1 MATRADTDHWPR
13 YNKAQRTRG
22 VRDLCAEII
31 DRAGPGAGRRAL
43 DLGAGAGVETR
54 ALLAAGW
61 SVHAIDSAPGSATQ
75 IREGLTGER
84 AARLTIG
91 EHSFADLDALPA
103 SDLVYAGY
111 SLPFMDRNAF
121 GDFWPLLTESVR
133 PGGWVAVNL
142 FGASDTWAA
151 DTSMNFWERSEIEA
165 LFAGLEQIEVREAEY
180 DGMSFSGPKH
190 WHVFDVIARRSGR

>member
-31 DRAGPGAGRRAL
+31 DGAGPGAGRRAL

-142 FGASDTWAA
+142 FGVSDTWAA
-151 DTSMNFWERSEIEA
+151 DTSMNF
-165 LFAGLEQIEVREAEY
+165 
-180 DGMSFSGPKH
+180 
-190 WHVFDVIARRSGR
+190 